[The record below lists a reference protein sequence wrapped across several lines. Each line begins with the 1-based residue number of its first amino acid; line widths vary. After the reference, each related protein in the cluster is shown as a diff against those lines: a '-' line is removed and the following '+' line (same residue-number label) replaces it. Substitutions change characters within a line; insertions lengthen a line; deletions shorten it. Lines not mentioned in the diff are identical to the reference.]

1 MGKSIFIFEEVVM
14 VIEVSYL
21 RENEKVKS
29 LPKEVQETIQGILQ
43 VLDNEYGADRNK
55 YEDDGGYVIVVEE
68 EKDFEEIKGKAY
80 IDCTDVAAEYVDNI
94 VCSNGETYTNS
105 LIICNNDYAISLII
119 PMELTPQN
127 LKDYIID

>member
-1 MGKSIFIFEEVVM
+1 M
-14 VIEVSYL
+14 IELSYL
-21 RENEKVKS
+21 KETERVRF

-43 VLDNEYGADRNK
+43 VLDTEYGADRNK
-55 YEDDGGYVIVVEE
+55 YEDDGGYIIVVEE
-68 EKDFEEIKGKAY
+68 EKDFEEIKDKTY
-80 IDCTDVAAEYVDNI
+80 IDCIDVIAEYVDKI

-127 LKDYIID
+127 LKDYMID